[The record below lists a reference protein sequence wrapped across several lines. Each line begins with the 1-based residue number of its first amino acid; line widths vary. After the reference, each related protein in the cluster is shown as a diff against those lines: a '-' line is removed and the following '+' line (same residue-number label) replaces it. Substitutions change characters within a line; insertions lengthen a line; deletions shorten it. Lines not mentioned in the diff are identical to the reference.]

1 MKHYCVLGN
10 KRGDLI
16 CCWSQKT
23 CKHLIIQHSE
33 EKTDIFNIVHIVC
46 EVVHRFFTMVYSKPY
61 IKHIYFAVLPVVGPS
76 LHRKRKERTCYTQR
90 GNKLDLRFCFFII
103 DIHNLTF
110 FDIITVIEKIFFFQY
125 SRSFHCSV

>member
-46 EVVHRFFTMVYSKPY
+46 EVVHRFFHDGIFKALYQTY
-61 IKHIYFAVLPVVGPS
+61 IFCSFACGRAFFTPKTKGANL
-76 LHRKRKERTCYTQR
+76 LYTKRQQI
-90 GNKLDLRFCFFII
+90 GSSFLLF
-103 DIHNLTF
+103 HN
-110 FDIITVIEKIFFFQY
+110 
-125 SRSFHCSV
+125 